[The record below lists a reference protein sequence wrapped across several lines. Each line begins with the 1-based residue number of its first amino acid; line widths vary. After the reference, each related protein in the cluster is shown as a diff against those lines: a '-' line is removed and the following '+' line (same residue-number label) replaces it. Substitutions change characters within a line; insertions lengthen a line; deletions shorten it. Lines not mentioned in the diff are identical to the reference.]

1 MKKLHRNYI
10 GFRIEVNLTGIKF
23 YIPEWFCL
31 YSAFSCL
38 FDPALDFGKYSFI
51 FNSDQLTQQKAHALL
66 AKVLRFETQSK
77 TQSKWV

>member
-1 MKKLHRNYI
+1 MILVI
-10 GFRIEVNLTGIKF
+10 L
-23 YIPEWFCL
+23 L
-31 YSAFSCL
+31 AFSRL

-51 FNSDQLTQQKAHALL
+51 FTSDQLTQRKAHALS